1 MINSLLDSIKG
12 WRSSSFKMQ
21 CFIVRT
27 YSPVTTFNSEFS
39 NKIYCY
45 NRQFNLFQ
53 IDCWWCIG
61 VSLRDVIIYT
71 LNSLINAKFLQII
84 KKIILCSTSMN
95 EFRRLN
101 AYWRWT
107 CNFADYAGM
116 MLFWSWYKYKIE
128 LVNFITFHWT
138 CFGR

>member
-21 CFIVRT
+21 CFIVRS
-27 YSPVTTFNSEFS
+27 YSLVTTFNSEFS

-84 KKIILCSTSMN
+84 KKLFCVQLHWMNSDVWMLTEGEPAILQIMQVWCCSDHDISIK
-95 EFRRLN
+95 LN
-101 AYWRWT
+101 W
-107 CNFADYAGM
+107 
-116 MLFWSWYKYKIE
+116 
-128 LVNFITFHWT
+128 
-138 CFGR
+138 